1 MAPAFLD
8 ATVVNELAKES
19 QSGLYLNLAKIQGEA
34 RIRFFGGGITGW
46 EAWTEDNKPLRWQT
60 KPTEYPANI
69 KRGDDNSVRIVR
81 FIAGVVYDYD
91 DDKFK
96 IAILNKASVYKKFLE
111 YCQTDEYGDATGWDL
126 KIKKTGSGMDTEYNT
141 LAMPPKPVA
150 RSIQER
156 YTSEAASK
164 WNLYA
169 LFDGDDP
176 FTEA

>member
-8 ATVVNELAKES
+8 AAVIDELAKES
-19 QSGLYLNLAKIQGEA
+19 QSGNYLNLSKIQGEVK
-34 RIRFFGGGITGW
+34 IRFFGGGVTGW
-46 EAWTEDNKPLRWQT
+46 EAWTQDKKPLRWQT

-69 KRGDDNSVRIVR
+69 ARNDDNSVYIVR
-81 FIAGVVYDYD
+81 FIAGVAYDYD

-96 IAILNKASVYKKFLE
+96 IAILNKQEPRKKFLE

-126 KIKKTGSGMDTEYNT
+126 KIKKTGSGMDTEYTT

-150 RSIQER
+150 RPIQER
-156 YTSEAASK
+156 YPSEAGK